1 MHQPK
6 PLPSFGNKNTSFD
19 FGLFPI
25 GAEIRLIINCL
36 ISLVFVPQLH
46 TAHIVGRI
54 SQTLKDEG
62 LNGQNREG
70 GGERGAGTNTI
81 CLPLWRNG
89 HGNEADYEQV
99 KTLSAP
105 SPPEK
110 LPITWFARGGY
121 HIKCDIR
128 PAFTKSSFANA
139 WDKTCWTLNKCCWKL
154 QNCIQ

>member
-6 PLPSFGNKNTSFD
+6 PLLSFGNKNTSFD

-25 GAEIRLIINCL
+25 GAEIHPTVNC
-36 ISLVFVPQLH
+36 SLVSVHQLH
-46 TAHIVGRI
+46 TAHLVGRI
-54 SQTLKDEG
+54 SQTLNDEG

-89 HGNEADYEQV
+89 HGNEADYQQV
-99 KTLSAP
+99 KKLSAP
-105 SPPEK
+105 SPPDK

-128 PAFTKSSFANA
+128 PAVTKSSFANA
-139 WDKTCWTLNKCCWKL
+139 WDKTCCWKL

>member
-6 PLPSFGNKNTSFD
+6 PLLSFGNKNTSFD
-19 FGLFPI
+19 FGLFP
-25 GAEIRLIINCL
+25 ENRLIITCL

-46 TAHIVGRI
+46 TAHLVGRI

-89 HGNEADYEQV
+89 HGNEADYQQV

-139 WDKTCWTLNKCCWKL
+139 WDKTCWTLNNGCWKL